1 MAFIAPV
8 LAAIGTGVGASAATA
23 TAVGATVA
31 GTAVSALGVGASA
44 LAASNAAKFQAGL
57 AEMQAK
63 QAQDQA
69 SVKAGEVARDTRQR
83 LAAGRAG
90 AIQNGFELTGSMN
103 DLLDQTGRQGQ
114 LDYLTAVYDGSV
126 QATGL
131 NATAKNYR
139 NQASNALIGGAL
151 GAASSALGGVSSV
164 YKMRGSSINVSGTS

>member
-1 MAFIAPV
+1 MAFIPAA
-8 LAAIGTGVGASAATA
+8 LAAVGTAVGASAATA
-23 TAVGATVA
+23 TAVGAVVA
-31 GTAVSALGVGASA
+31 STAVSTLGVGASA
-44 LAASNAAKFQAGL
+44 LASSNAAKFQAGL

-63 QAQDQA
+63 HAQDQA

-151 GAASSALGGVSSV
+151 GAASSALGGVGSV
-164 YKMRGSSINVSGTS
+164 YKMRGASINVSGT